1 MNLSFNFTEFIGN
14 SETLLVIGLIYGI
27 LVFSTTLFWV
37 LGKLKPNANFDELK
51 MRNRSW
57 WVMAT
62 IFIVAT
68 FIDPVISYISFAL
81 LSFIALRELTSISKN
96 IREADRRILIWCYL
110 AIPVQYLFAYYK
122 SYGLFLTFI
131 PVFMHLWIPFMLVI
145 KGVTQDIGRSM
156 SVLPTQLM
164 LTVFGVSH
172 LAFLLSLPDLEGF
185 AAGGRGLLLFI
196 VFITEMNDVFQFTW
210 GKLLGRY
217 KVMPTISPN
226 KTWEGLI
233 GGVIT
238 TTIVGYFLRFL
249 TPFSEMEA
257 IIVCFSVSIAG
268 FIGDVVISAVKR
280 DIGKKDTGTTIPG
293 HGGILDRIDSLAMT
307 GPVFFHIVYNLYY
320 LK

>member
-1 MNLSFNFTEFIGN
+1 MNLSFNFNEFIGN

-27 LVFSTTLFWV
+27 LVFSTSLFWI
-37 LGKLKPNANFDELK
+37 LGKLKPEANFDELK

-145 KGVTQDIGRSM
+145 KGVTEDIGRSM

-226 KTWEGLI
+226 KTWEGLV

-293 HGGILDRIDSLAMT
+293 HGGVLDRIDSLAMT
-307 GPVFFHIVYNLYY
+307 APVFFHIVYNLYY

>member
-156 SVLPTQLM
+156 SVLPTQLI

-257 IIVCFSVSIAG
+257 IIVCLSVSIAG

-307 GPVFFHIVYNLYY
+307 GPIFFHIVYKLYY